1 MVEVQDWYVLEFLV
15 QVEVGFV
22 VLVLVGLE
30 LLVQIQ
36 IAHGFQSKQGFVGHV
51 QQKLW
56 FQKGWIEEA

>member
-1 MVEVQDWYVLEFLV
+1 MLEFLV

-36 IAHGFQSKQGFVGHV
+36 IEHEFQSKQDLGGHV
-51 QQKLW
+51 QQKVW